1 MVDDVDETGCLFRRF
16 GRYDVDFP
24 DSISMLAF
32 VSNPLPHAI
41 CLKMTS
47 CIYRNYFFLKSLN

>member
-32 VSNPLPHAI
+32 VSNPLPNAI

-47 CIYRNYFFLKSLN
+47 CIYRKYFFF